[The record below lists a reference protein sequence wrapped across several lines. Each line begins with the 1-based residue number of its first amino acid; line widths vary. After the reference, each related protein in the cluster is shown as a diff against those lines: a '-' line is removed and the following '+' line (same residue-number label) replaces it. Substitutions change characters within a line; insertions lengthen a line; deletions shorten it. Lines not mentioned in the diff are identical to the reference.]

1 MEKHSCIGKWSLVLA
16 IFSLIISIIAI
27 VFSCIIEP
35 FDVKI
40 ETAIAVVTALMGIC
54 ATFMVGWQIFSS
66 INVSEELKNLKLA
79 NDEFKRKVEMLDG
92 LIAKQKNE
100 MTKEREARCLMKKEM
115 DAELWIAKGLSF
127 VDMRYFAS
135 YECFAESLYLFL
147 EIQNT
152 ARVSSAVRNMVV
164 ALNRAERSL
173 ERIEVKKRNKQRYDV
188 KIFSYNGNTKVNSED
203 WPIKKMSSNPNFQL
217 IKDKVEELEKR
228 RLELNERVEKLK
240 Q

>member
-1 MEKHSCIGKWSLVLA
+1 MEKHSCIGKWSLALA
-16 IFSLIISIIAI
+16 IIALIISIIAI

-66 INVSEELKNLKLA
+66 INVSEELKNLKST
-79 NDEFKRKVEMLDG
+79 NEEFKKKVDKLDN
-92 LIAKQKNE
+92 LIKEQKE
-100 MTKEREARCLMKKEM
+100 EIVKEREAQCLMKKELN
-115 DAELWIAKGLSF
+115 AQLWAARALSLI
-127 VDMRYFAS
+127 DKQYFTS
-135 YECFAESLYLFL
+135 YECYAECLCIYLEL
-147 EIQNT
+147 QNY
-152 ARVSSAVRNMVV
+152 
-164 ALNRAERSL
+164 
-173 ERIEVKKRNKQRYDV
+173 ERIGSALKNMGIVLDYMNEALKTIGDYNSDRQKYDV
-188 KIFSYNGNTKVNSED
+188 LFSYNGSSKVDSEN

-228 RLELNERVEKLK
+228 RLELNERVERLK